1 MSPHGSPFVPT
12 SIDLTMPPKPL
23 PAQQGAHPRQTHHP
37 PGIPPSQPQRSA
49 TRPLHLEIDKLRG
62 MVESVSSCRLPAGSL
77 FEAESSFA
85 PWLGILTQFLPTQS
99 LPTNSTR
106 TFNCPASK
114 SSNTSGIY
122 HITQKAPYSVINN
135 AIISWENVNK
145 VCDQIYLALENS
157 KRILELEL
165 RQQQIAQAEAAA
177 TAGPASTPAM
187 AAPAAIPALGVMSM
201 DLDAGEAEQD
211 EAEGAPEPVDAE
223 EAAQWQRER
232 IAKLT
237 GAALGIVNWDGEGGG
252 TGSGQGGELLF

>member
-1 MSPHGSPFVPT
+1 MARNTDSISSHSIPT
-12 SIDLTMPPKPL
+12 YKLNQDIQL
-23 PAQQGAHPRQTHHP
+23 PSMQILQH
-37 PGIPPSQPQRSA
+37 I
-49 TRPLHLEIDKLRG
+49 
-62 MVESVSSCRLPAGSL
+62 VE
-77 FEAESSFA
+77 EK
-85 PWLGILTQFLPTQS
+85 T
-99 LPTNSTR
+99 
-106 TFNCPASK
+106 K
-114 SSNTSGIY
+114 GIY

-177 TAGPASTPAM
+177 TAGPVSTPAM